1 MAAFLEHF
9 GYVAILGVL
18 LAAGAGVPLP
28 EELTLITSGV
38 LAHEG
43 VLQLPVVLV
52 VTYVGVVAGDAIAF
66 ALGRRHGEAVLSS
79 RLLKRVLTPERR
91 GRVDAHFAR
100 HAFLTVAVARHLG
113 GVRAAI
119 FALAGAHGVRL
130 ATFLVAD
137 ALSALVSVP
146 VVVGAAYL
154 FSRHVLALKRDLHIA
169 EAALAAVFAIVVV
182 WHLRQRARAARVPGA
197 EDAPPASDQGIR

>member
-1 MAAFLEHF
+1 MGAFLEHF
-9 GYVAILGVL
+9 GYAAILGVL

-28 EELTLITSGV
+28 EELTLITTGV

-43 VLQLPVVLV
+43 VLRLPIAVSVA
-52 VTYVGVVAGDAIAF
+52 YVGVVAGDAIAF
-66 ALGRRHGEAVLSS
+66 GLGRRHGERVLSS
-79 RLLKRVLTPERR
+79 RFLRRVLTPERR
-91 GRVDAHFAR
+91 ARVDAHFAR

-130 ATFLVAD
+130 RTFLLAD
-137 ALSALVSVP
+137 ALSAMLSVP
-146 VVVGAAYL
+146 LVVCAAYL

-169 EAALAAVFAIVVV
+169 EAVLAGLIVIALA
-182 WHLRQRARAARVPGA
+182 WHLRGRSRAAREA
-197 EDAPPASDQGIR
+197 